1 MQQRM
6 KLHPLTDTQ
15 IHALLSTA
23 SVGTLATLHT
33 DGAPYALPV
42 HFLWE
47 AGNVYIHGLPQGQ
60 KLANIAADSRV
71 SFTTYR
77 MDRLLMPD
85 NNIPCD
91 VNTQYESVVVQGS
104 AALVTDVARK
114 REILEKI
121 VAKYTPELKNRPL
134 PDAMVA
140 GTAVIEVTPTT
151 ISGKYYS

>member
-15 IHALLSTA
+15 IHALLNTA
-23 SVGTLATLHT
+23 SVGTLATLRA

-42 HFLWE
+42 HFLWD
-47 AGNVYIHGLPQGQ
+47 AGNIYIHGLPRGQ
-60 KLANIAADSRV
+60 KLANIAADPRV

-77 MDRLLMPD
+77 MDGLLMPD